1 MLLPCICSC
10 LSHPFNNATLPCFCC
25 SARRREE
32 KLRKQREKRLL
43 GLGVPQWEIDKIEAT
58 DNPELGAIELEDRW
72 LEELEKKMGITKAY
86 QSKDDEFLSIG
97 GGIFEGTG
105 RADDPEKVL
114 THDETAPLLSKTS
127 VEEEDDETAPLLSKM
142 PGEEEEDVDT
152 KTHDETELL
161 LSKTPEEEEEGM
173 DTKVGVGVK
182 ESSESSESSESEES
196 VESKEDDD

>member
-86 QSKDDEFLSIG
+86 QSKDDEFLSIALLYSKDL
-97 GGIFEGTG
+97 ILH
-105 RADDPEKVL
+105 VL
-114 THDETAPLLSKTS
+114 YL
-127 VEEEDDETAPLLSKM
+127 
-142 PGEEEEDVDT
+142 G
-152 KTHDETELL
+152 
-161 LSKTPEEEEEGM
+161 
-173 DTKVGVGVK
+173 
-182 ESSESSESSESEES
+182 
-196 VESKEDDD
+196 